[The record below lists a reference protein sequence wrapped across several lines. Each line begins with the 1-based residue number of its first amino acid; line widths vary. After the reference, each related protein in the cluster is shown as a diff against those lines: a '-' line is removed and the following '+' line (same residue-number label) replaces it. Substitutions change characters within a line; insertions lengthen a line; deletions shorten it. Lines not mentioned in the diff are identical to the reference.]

1 MSGGRH
7 GRRPGPGEAVRVPQ
21 GEAGGVGQWGVAVR
35 MKDYGVRVYA
45 QGVDFRMD
53 NRRRD
58 LKGEAF
64 VIPLRLQNAAHR
76 RRGLISGLSKSS
88 AKRLEFV
95 AANVGTPLTTLL
107 TLTYRENPVEG
118 ESDEARNLRVARRSK
133 ADLNRF
139 LTCVRLEIGGYLW
152 VQEFQERGVV
162 HYHVLCERPITEQRA
177 RLVWCRAI
185 DSLHDA
191 ATLRYAVR
199 VEQVAN
205 PQGARSYVGRY
216 MGKQRQKSLPAGV
229 SGAGRWW
236 GRSRDLQLE
245 LVTEVVTCQ
254 YKAQDGNYT
263 EIWVARQLRRYL
275 TRVFGRKFRGGFF
288 VNWGGRLTDALSRMT
303 RELRQWFMDYSDRET
318 ARAKALLERFG
329 FEAVPS
335 GTGEFGEV
343 VREERAGL
351 VDILGADELEFEQT
365 RQRWAEAR
373 RDRPR
378 PRRGLWRDYFPTVEG
393 YGSGVA
399 GTGGV
404 SVQGEAPGRVGNED
418 DSGANLAPERVEQVR
433 IGFGDGAGGDA
444 TDSR

>member
-1 MSGGRH
+1 M
-7 GRRPGPGEAVRVPQ
+7 
-21 GEAGGVGQWGVAVR
+21 VAVEMR
-35 MKDYGVRVYA
+35 DYGVRVYR
-45 QGVDFRMD
+45 QGVQFKQD
-53 NRRRD
+53 RRHRD

-64 VIPLRLQNAAHR
+64 VLPLRLQNAKHM
-76 RRGLISGLSKSS
+76 RRGAVSGLSKMS
-88 AKRLEFV
+88 ARRLEFI
-95 AANVGTPLTTLL
+95 AANVATPLTTILS
-107 TLTYRENPVEG
+107 LTYRENAVAG
-118 ESDEARNLRVARRSK
+118 ESDEQRNLRVARRSK
-133 ADLNRF
+133 LDLNRF

-162 HYHVLCERPITEQRA
+162 HYHVLCEKPITEQRV

-185 DSLHDA
+185 DALHDQA
-191 ATLRYAVR
+191 ALAYGVK
-199 VEQVAN
+199 VEAIAN
-205 PQGARSYVGRY
+205 PVGARSYVGRY

-236 GRSRDLQLE
+236 GRSRDLALD

-254 YKAQDGNYT
+254 YKAQEGNYT

-303 RELRQWFMDYSDRET
+303 GELRQWFMDYTDRET
-318 ARAKALLERFG
+318 ARAKALLEGFG

-335 GTGEFGEV
+335 GTGEFGEA

-351 VDILGADELEFEQT
+351 VDVLGADELEFEQT

-373 RDRPR
+373 RGRPR
-378 PRRGLWRDYFPTVEG
+378 PRRGMWRDYFPTVEG

-399 GTGGV
+399 GSGPIGSEGESSGRLGNGDATGV
-404 SVQGEAPGRVGNED
+404 A
-418 DSGANLAPERVEQVR
+418 AAPERVEQV
-433 IGFGDGAGGDA
+433 GLDLGDAQGGGDA
-444 TDSR
+444 DAR